1 MKRFSF
7 LFLLM
12 LSCLLFPGCGGS
24 QPEKAP
30 ASAKKHPAADQFRSP
45 STSVPSALVPDSPFV
60 VTEVGLP
67 LSAYTMP

>member
-30 ASAKKHPAADQFRSP
+30 ASAKSIRLQ
-45 STSVPSALVPDSPFV
+45 TSSEALP
-60 VTEVGLP
+60 P
-67 LSAYTMP
+67 LSRQKKLIPVFLHRNWMFWTE